1 MWWVPLLRRCHTVRP
16 WPWQQWLGN
25 QIIKHNHIILIMAFQ
40 SFKSTVE
47 EGVRGSSE
55 VLMGSFITA
64 NPLLLPPH
72 LPWPDISS
80 SGPSISC
87 FRCVQVVD
95 FFLEILILL
104 QFVLGIT
111 TFMLVYL
118 SEVLRKESPI
128 LLGIRWWYHLA
139 SACHGVSYA
148 EPYKHCPVN
157 SFSSIVKQYTSE
169 EDSTGYPQL
178 DAQSH
183 ISGCWPF
190 FF

>member
-87 FRCVQVVD
+87 FRCVQVVI
-95 FFLEILILL
+95 FFGDSNTAAVCFKYNIIYVYISLKCWERNLL
-104 QFVLGIT
+104 FS
-111 TFMLVYL
+111 LVSGGDTIWPL
-118 SEVLRKESPI
+118 
-128 LLGIRWWYHLA
+128 HAMA
-139 SACHGVSYA
+139 SAMLNLTSTVL
-148 EPYKHCPVN
+148 
-157 SFSSIVKQYTSE
+157 SIVSL
-169 EDSTGYPQL
+169 P
-178 DAQSH
+178 
-183 ISGCWPF
+183 
-190 FF
+190 